1 MAFKSFNE
9 IRKSRGNGISNL
21 LKEVEKLSSGG
32 GGNNNDDDRFWQ
44 PEVDKLGNGYAVI
57 RFLPASADNDYPFVR
72 VFSHSFKNETNGKW
86 YIENCPTTIGR
97 DDCPLCRSNNELW
110 NTNVKENQDIV
121 RQRKRHL
128 HYVANVLI
136 VKDSKNPENEG
147 QVKLFKFGKKIF
159 DKIKD
164 AMQPKFEDETPIDP
178 FDFWEGANFNLKIC
192 KVEGYRNYDRS
203 GFDTPSPVL
212 DDDVEIEA
220 LWKKQHDLREFI
232 DAAKFKDAATL
243 QKRLD
248 QVLGNGPRI
257 PTAQEQAEADLDAYI
272 PPAPPARKDEAPS
285 APQRDVPARK
295 PSPPKMDD
303 DDEAAYFESLLND

>member
-1 MAFKSFNE
+1 MNLE
-9 IRKSRGNGISNL
+9 QLRNLRKNSTTALSKIASELEKESN
-21 LKEVEKLSSGG
+21 G
-32 GGNNNDDDRFWQ
+32 GGNRGADDRFWKVE
-44 PEVDKLGNGYAVI
+44 PDKAGNGSAVI
-57 RFLPASADNDYPFVR
+57 RFLPAIDADKLPWVKIY
-72 VFSHSFKNETNGKW
+72 SHGFQGPTGKW
-86 YIENCPTTIGR
+86 YIENCLTTIGQ
-97 DDCPLCRSNNELW
+97 DDPVVEHVNDLYNSGIE
-110 NTNVKENQDIV
+110 ENKKLGQ
-121 RQRKRHL
+121 QRKRKL
-128 HYVANVLI
+128 AYVCNVLVI
-136 VKDSKNPENEG
+136 SDPKHPENEG

-164 AMQPKFEDETPIDP
+164 AMQPKFEDETPLDP

-203 GFDTPSPVL
+203 GFDAPSAVF
-212 DDDVEIEA
+212 DDEAEIEA
-220 LWKKQHDLREFI
+220 LWQKEHDLREFI
-232 DAAKFKDAATL
+232 DSSKFKDASTL

-272 PPAPPARKDEAPS
+272 PPAPPARKAEAPS